1 MRRSKRL
8 RMPFVGDGLIRWG
21 RFNAKTWT
29 NGEDF
34 DCLMTNRWKAGYVN
48 RGSDVIV
55 GNVAG
60 DVMGSGTCA
69 LPVYDWTPILDYT
82 PGDNRYSVLSQIGEE
97 VDLDPDAYGREFDWC
112 LQTGSVTVEHYWSD
126 DGWED

>member
-1 MRRSKRL
+1 MKMGKRL

-34 DCLMTNRWKAGYVN
+34 DCLMTNRWKIGYVN

-60 DVMGSGTCA
+60 DVMGSGRTNKSI
-69 LPVYDWTPILDYT
+69 VYLISNAYMS
-82 PGDNRYSVLSQIGEE
+82 PGSS
-97 VDLDPDAYGREFDWC
+97 
-112 LQTGSVTVEHYWSD
+112 
-126 DGWED
+126 